1 MIKVV
6 ALSSLFFLMILLDV
20 IFDGLLTDI
29 DKSIY
34 RLSLDWHTSTIDSIF
49 FAITKIGNLSSILML
64 SIIVTLILIWQRDR
78 VSILFYWVGI
88 LGSLALFAGIKEL
101 MARTRPSNNIGDIV
115 EMGYSFPSGHAT
127 MSMSFVLLVIYIY
140 YDKVSTIYKT
150 PLVLFGLL
158 FTLSITFSRLYLGLH
173 YLSDL
178 LAGLMLGVFW
188 TTFIFSRR

>member
-1 MIKVV
+1 MIKVI
-6 ALSSLFFLMILLDV
+6 ALCFIFFVLILLDV
-20 IFDGLLTDI
+20 LFDGLLTDI

-34 RLSLDWHTSTIDSIF
+34 TLSLDWHTPTIDSIF
-49 FAITKIGNLSSILML
+49 FAITKVGNLSYIFIL
-64 SIIVTLILIWQRDR
+64 SIIVTLILLWQRDR

-88 LGSLALFAGIKEL
+88 LGSSALFIGIKEL
-101 MARTRPSNNIGDIV
+101 VARARPSNEIGDIV

-127 MSMSFVLLVIYIY
+127 ISMSFALAVIYIY
-140 YDKVSTIYKT
+140 YDKLSAIYRT

-188 TTFIFSRR
+188 ITFIFSRR